1 MIAGLVLIGLA
12 CVVRLFAGVY
22 TDHRQTCRRR
32 RRAFRTGAVAAVRHL
47 DFEDNFKVIGG
58 SGGRR

>member
-1 MIAGLVLIGLA
+1 MGILIAIGIASTVYLLA
-12 CVVRLFAGVY
+12 DVY

-32 RRAFRTGAVAAVRHL
+32 RRAFRTAAIAAVRHL